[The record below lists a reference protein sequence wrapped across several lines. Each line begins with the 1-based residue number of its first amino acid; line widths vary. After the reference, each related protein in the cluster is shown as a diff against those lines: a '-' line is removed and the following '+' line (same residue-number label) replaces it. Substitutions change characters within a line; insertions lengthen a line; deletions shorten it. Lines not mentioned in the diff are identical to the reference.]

1 MMDAPVDGPV
11 HDVVTGQHGREPEED
26 LALGSAEGVEDGGV
40 GGAGPGV
47 LSVGGQTVGDD
58 TSLLL
63 TT

>member
-1 MMDAPVDGPV
+1 MNIPLDGPA
-11 HDVVTGQHGREPEED
+11 HHPVTGNHGREPEED
-26 LALGSAEGVEDGGV
+26 LVLGAAESVEDGGV
-40 GGAGPGV
+40 DGTSPGV

>member
-1 MMDAPVDGPV
+1 MNIPLDSPAHHP
-11 HDVVTGQHGREPEED
+11 VTGNHGREPEED
-26 LALGSAEGVEDGGV
+26 LVLGAAESVEDGGV
-40 GGAGPGV
+40 DRASPGV